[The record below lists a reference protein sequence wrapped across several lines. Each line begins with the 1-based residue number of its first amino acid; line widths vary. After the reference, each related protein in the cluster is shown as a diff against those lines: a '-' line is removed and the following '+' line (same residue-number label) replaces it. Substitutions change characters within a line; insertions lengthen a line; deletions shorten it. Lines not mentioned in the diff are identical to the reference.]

1 MRPTNIIGLAAVL
14 LSLSLAY
21 FFLERRLGLVPC
33 PLCILDRIVLAA
45 MGCVFAAG
53 LAVDSL
59 RIRSF
64 LLAGNCFLLV
74 AGLLVAGRH
83 VWLQNQPFD
92 ESLGCLSDSSAPS
105 GVIELLREAFGATTD
120 CGIILWQFFG
130 FSIPD
135 LTLALFAL
143 FFLPLLAGQGYGILL
158 DRQDAED
165 LRRQASS

>member
-1 MRPTNIIGLAAVL
+1 MI
-14 LSLSLAY
+14 LSLLFAY
-21 FFLERRLGLVPC
+21 FFLQRRLGLVPC

-45 MGCVFAAG
+45 MGAVFAAG
-53 LAVDSL
+53 LLAASL
-59 RIRSF
+59 RARVA
-64 LLAGNCFLLV
+64 LLAANSGLLA

-92 ESLGCLSDSSAPS
+92 QASSCIADSQVAAGFS
-105 GVIELLREAFGATTD
+105 ELLREAFGATSE

-158 DRQDAED
+158 DRQDERTRPPEPAG
-165 LRRQASS
+165 